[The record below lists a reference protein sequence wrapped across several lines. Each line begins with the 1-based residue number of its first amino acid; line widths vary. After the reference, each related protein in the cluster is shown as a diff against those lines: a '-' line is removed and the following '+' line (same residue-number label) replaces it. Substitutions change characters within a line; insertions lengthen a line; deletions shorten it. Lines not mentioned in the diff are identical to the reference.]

1 MKKYLL
7 LILILCSNF
16 LMKAQVQVRNEPRHH
31 NVFENEFV
39 RILDVYL
46 PPNDTTQY
54 HIHNTP
60 SVFIILTNT
69 NVGSQLIGMQPQKG
83 ANITGEVSY
92 DSLSTPRTHRVWNED
107 SAWFHVMDIEL
118 TSKRANLRIPPLQN
132 PTLKLLFN
140 KEQVN
145 GYETEIRPGGN
156 LLLPASSNG
165 YLLVS
170 KSETVIDYKITETT
184 LHRMMKAGHYLWI
197 EGGKPIT
204 IMTNNQTPA
213 LLILLQLK

>member
-132 PTLKLLFN
+132 PMLKLLFN

-197 EGGKPIT
+197 EGGKAIT
-204 IMTNNQTPA
+204 IMANIQTPA
-213 LLILLQLK
+213 SLVLLQLK

>member
-118 TSKRANLRIPPLQN
+118 TSKRANLRIPSLQN
-132 PTLKLLFN
+132 PTLRLLFN

-184 LHRMMKAGHYLWI
+184 LHRIMKAGHYLWI
-197 EGGKPIT
+197 EGGKAIT
-204 IMTNNQTPA
+204 IMANIQTPA
-213 LLILLQLK
+213 SLVLLQLK